1 MIELPKHKC
10 GLSIE
15 HNMWVAYNESVSEY
29 LSELT
34 CPPIWESQG
43 HQARAIS
50 TNQLWEMQW
59 YPETSI
65 NFHKIAAPTLEELL
79 SFSLKYEKERA

>member
-29 LSELT
+29 LDELT
-34 CPPIWESQG
+34 CPPVWESQE
-43 HQARAIS
+43 HLDRATS

-59 YPETSI
+59 YPRTSL

-79 SFSLKYEKERA
+79 TFSLKYEKDQA